1 MSRNL
6 KKTSLTLDADMY
18 EDFKKIAKENDTDA
32 SKLIRKFVRDYVKK
46 NKDKWQKTKM

>member
-1 MSRNL
+1 MNRNF

-46 NKDKWQKTKM
+46 NRDKWQKTKM

>member
-6 KKTSLTLDADMY
+6 KKTSLTLDSDEY
-18 EDFKKIAKENDTDA
+18 EIFKKIAKENDTDA
-32 SKLIRKFVRDYVKK
+32 SKFIRKFVRDYVKK